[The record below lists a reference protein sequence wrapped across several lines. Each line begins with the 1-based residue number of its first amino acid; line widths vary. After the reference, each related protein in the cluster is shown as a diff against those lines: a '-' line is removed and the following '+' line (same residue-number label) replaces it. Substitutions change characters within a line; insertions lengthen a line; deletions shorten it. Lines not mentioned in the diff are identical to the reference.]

1 MRRPGKKEAYY
12 PDGYK
17 EEYMNKEIDKKDLE
31 EVNGGFGEYFNEIF
45 ENAQTPGEQFRDATT
60 NPDAKKE
67 KGSYKKTR

>member
-1 MRRPGKKEAYY
+1 
-12 PDGYK
+12 
-17 EEYMNKEIDKKDLE
+17 MNKEIDKKDLE

-45 ENAQTPGEQFRDATT
+45 ENAPTPGEQFRDATT